1 MNDPYAGTGG
11 TSGTLDAS
19 NDGWNAVSGGTKGGA
34 SAPYADASWLG
45 IAEEY
50 YEGALAAYAKSDVSA
65 SVDSTLA
72 SAKKQADKIT
82 ESANAWLG
90 FAGNPE
96 NITNV
101 LRMATIIVVVL
112 GVVYVVAVF
121 APVIGAAF
129 K

>member
-1 MNDPYAGTGG
+1 MTDVYAGTGG
-11 TSGTLDAS
+11 TSGTLEQEQA
-19 NDGWNAVSGGTKGGA
+19 GGGAVSGGAKGGA

-45 IAEEY
+45 IAEEA
-50 YEGALAAYAKSDVSA
+50 YEGALARYAKSDVSNA
-65 SVDSTLA
+65 VDSALTK
-72 SAKKQADKIT
+72 AKVATDKVA

-96 NITNV
+96 NIKSV
-101 LRMATIIVVVL
+101 LQMATIIVVVL
-112 GVVYVVAVF
+112 GIVYVVAVF

>member
-1 MNDPYAGTGG
+1 MTDVYAGTGG
-11 TSGTLDAS
+11 TSGALEQES
-19 NDGWNAVSGGTKGGA
+19 EGWGAVSGGVKGGA
-34 SAPYADASWLG
+34 SRPYADASWLG
-45 IAEEY
+45 IADEY
-50 YEGALAAYAKSDVSA
+50 YEGALAAYARSDVSQT
-65 SVDSTLA
+65 VDSTLA
-72 SAKKQADKIT
+72 KAKTATDKVA

-90 FAGNPE
+90 FASNPE
-96 NITNV
+96 NIAGV